1 MKAAHIN
8 SLPILIVSIA
18 LVIGLSAAATVCV
31 ADGRGYNSSYTG
43 AHLNKVAF
51 PIGGIGAGMFCL
63 EGTGAI
69 SHVSVKNRMD
79 FFNEPCTFAAVC
91 IKGQT
96 NVARVIE
103 GPIPDWKY
111 FGGPMTGRGST
122 GASYGLPRF
131 RKASFLARFPF
142 GTVTL
147 TDNTLPLDVEI
158 IGWSPFIPGDS
169 DDSSL
174 PVGALEYRFKN
185 PTDELIEGVFSFHSR
200 NFMATD
206 PRRGNSISPMTNG
219 FVLRQQGTKEAPHEQ
234 GQFAVFVDD
243 EEVVVDHGWFRG
255 SHYDAF
261 TLVWKNIQEGVLLD
275 NPAMKGPSPG
285 ASLFV
290 PFSESSDRP
299 GSQER
304 AGMRGRGL
312 LPLALLRALVRLSFQ
327 EHSGSDGL
335 LAQELRQAA
344 TAKHAF
350 PRYVLRYDSTGR
362 SCRGGGCQPDHS
374 QITYGAQA
382 GRWPPLV
389 L

>member
-1 MKAAHIN
+1 MKAAHVN

-158 IGWSPFIPGDS
+158 IGWSPFIPGES

-219 FVLRQQGTKEAPHEQ
+219 FVLRQQGTD
-234 GQFAVFVDD
+234 GFVAVTMMRSPWS
-243 EEVVVDHGWFRG
+243 GRI
-255 SHYDAF
+255 SKKAF
-261 TLVWKNIQEGVLLD
+261 CWTI
-275 NPAMKGPSPG
+275 
-285 ASLFV
+285 
-290 PFSESSDRP
+290 RP
-299 GSQER
+299 
-304 AGMRGRGL
+304 
-312 LPLALLRALVRLSFQ
+312 
-327 EHSGSDGL
+327 
-335 LAQELRQAA
+335 
-344 TAKHAF
+344 
-350 PRYVLRYDSTGR
+350 
-362 SCRGGGCQPDHS
+362 
-374 QITYGAQA
+374 
-382 GRWPPLV
+382 
-389 L
+389 